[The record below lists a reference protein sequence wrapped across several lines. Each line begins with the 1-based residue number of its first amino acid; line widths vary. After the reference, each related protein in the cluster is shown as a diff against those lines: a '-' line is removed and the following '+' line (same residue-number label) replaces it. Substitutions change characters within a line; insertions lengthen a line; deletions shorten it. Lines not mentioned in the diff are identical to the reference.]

1 MIYYFWSTILRNIPI
16 RNIPMRNI
24 LFFSLL
30 VLLSVSCKSQ
40 DEINNIVDVPAVVD
54 ADHSF
59 ADVYKPLDGTWKGT
73 FLVKQDQHPDKRPD
87 NMQEVA
93 VMMKYIEQAKTVNT
107 IQVTQTY
114 TSESPYFQRVAI
126 TDYYP
131 DSGKTE
137 ESVGVNKVQNGEMW
151 CVVHKPNDVVIHEG
165 STPNDE
171 TIIWQSSQQSP
182 LKVEYFYE
190 TVTPQSYEIVGY
202 GYYGNDD
209 TAKSP
214 KLWFYGKYMR
224 Q

>member
-1 MIYYFWSTILRNIPI
+1 MRNIPI

-214 KLWFYGKYMR
+214 KLWFYGKYLR

>member
-1 MIYYFWSTILRNIPI
+1 MRNIPI

>member
-1 MIYYFWSTILRNIPI
+1 MRMYKFAFFCFLILAI
-16 RNIPMRNI
+16 
-24 LFFSLL
+24 
-30 VLLSVSCKSQ
+30 SCKAQ
-40 DEINNIVDVPAVVD
+40 DEINNIVDIPAIVD
-54 ADHSF
+54 ADEQY
-59 ADVYKPLDGTWKGT
+59 ADVFKPLDGTWTGT
-73 FLVKQDQHPDKRPD
+73 FLVKEDQRPGKRPA
-87 NMQEVA
+87 NMQEVD
-93 VMMKYIEQAKTVNT
+93 VMLGFIDRAKTVNT

-114 TSESPYFQRVAI
+114 TSETPYFQRVSI

-137 ESVGVNKVQNGEMW
+137 ESKGVNKIQNGEMW

-171 TIIWQSSQQSP
+171 TIIWQSNQQSP

-190 TVTPQSYEIVGY
+190 TVTAQSYEIIGY

-209 TAKSP
+209 TSKSP
-214 KLWFYGKYMR
+214 KLWFYGKYDR

>member
-1 MIYYFWSTILRNIPI
+1 
-16 RNIPMRNI
+16 MRNI

>member
-1 MIYYFWSTILRNIPI
+1 
-16 RNIPMRNI
+16 MRNI

-54 ADHSF
+54 ADHPF

>member
-1 MIYYFWSTILRNIPI
+1 MYKFAFFCFLILAI
-16 RNIPMRNI
+16 
-24 LFFSLL
+24 
-30 VLLSVSCKSQ
+30 SCKAQ
-40 DEINNIVDVPAVVD
+40 DEINNIVDIPAIVD
-54 ADHSF
+54 ADEQY
-59 ADVYKPLDGTWKGT
+59 ADVFKPLDGTWKGT
-73 FLVKQDQHPDKRPD
+73 FLVKEDQRPGKRPA
-87 NMQEVA
+87 NMQEVD
-93 VMMKYIEQAKTVNT
+93 VMLGFIDRAKTVNT

-114 TSESPYFQRVAI
+114 TSETPYFQRVSI

-137 ESVGVNKVQNGEMW
+137 ESKGVNKIQNGEMW
-151 CVVHKPNDVVIHEG
+151 CVVHKPTDVVIHEG

-171 TIIWQSSQQSP
+171 TIIWQSNQQSP

-190 TVTPQSYEIVGY
+190 TVTAQSYEIIGY

>member
-1 MIYYFWSTILRNIPI
+1 MIYYFWSTIL